1 MKILETID
9 NYLNEGKKKVYVLIK
24 TPKDIK
30 DKVMRTLDD
39 EGFDPG
45 DEGTY
50 EVSFEAKSRKE
61 AKKVLDKLPPIRFTI
76 SEGKM
81 QKGYWVSL
89 HGRAGEL
96 DSAFVKDKKGIKS
109 VLIDWASTLSD
120 GDTIKIKKGESE
132 R

>member
-1 MKILETID
+1 MKILDRID
-9 NYLNEGKKKVYVLIK
+9 NYILNETVVTIK
-24 TPKDIK
+24 ASPKDKKEVERILS
-30 DKVMRTLDD
+30 DLDVD
-39 EGFDPG
+39 YTDA
-45 DEGTY
+45 GTY
-50 EVSFEAKSRKE
+50 ELDATFKSPKE
-61 AKKVLDKLPPIRFTI
+61 AKKVLKKLPSIRYTM